1 MGDDRGAVVSAALQ
15 KGPTHQKV
23 HQDRSTVSSSHSEP
37 VLSCALARS
46 TPLPVHVETL
56 TFKWGWYTL

>member
-1 MGDDRGAVVSAALQ
+1 MGDDRGAAVSAALQ

-37 VLSCALARS
+37 DVLSRGLELHDCLFSLR
-46 TPLPVHVETL
+46 
-56 TFKWGWYTL
+56 